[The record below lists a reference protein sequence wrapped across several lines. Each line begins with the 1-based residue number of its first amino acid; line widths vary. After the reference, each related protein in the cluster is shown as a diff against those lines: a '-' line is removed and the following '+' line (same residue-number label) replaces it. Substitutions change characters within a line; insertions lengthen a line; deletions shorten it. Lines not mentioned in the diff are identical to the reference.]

1 MERKTHEPV
10 VTDYVKT
17 ILISQ
22 FEAALAMGALLVLVS
37 LSVLLTVRLLPSW
50 TRFTSISLF
59 PSAPSRSS

>member
-1 MERKTHEPV
+1 TQTLPLAIYAQL
-10 VTDYVKT
+10 D
-17 ILISQ
+17 LD